1 MGTDGMDAAMIGL
14 TAVGVAVTGETPR
27 VLVVRQAPPAVP
39 AGASGLEGL
48 PAPHRDSLPFGPFDP
63 QQHRTL
69 ESGLRDWV
77 EQQTGLP
84 LRYVEQLYTFGDRYR
99 DHGELTG
106 GPRVVSVGYLALVR
120 EAPLSGTGGAEWRD
134 WYEFLPWEDWRDGRP
149 PLVDRVIRPAL
160 RRWIETARD
169 QAIRD
174 LRAERVGL
182 SFGIDAE
189 DAAWD
194 FERALER
201 YELMYESGLLVE
213 AQRDRD
219 AIRAAGRADPVALR
233 SSETPKALGKP
244 MASDNRRFLAAA
256 LGRLRGKLKYRPLV
270 FELLPPTFTLFRLQQ
285 VVEALS
291 GVGLHKQNFRR
302 LVVAGGLVE
311 PTGQVESLSRGR
323 PAELFRFR
331 REVLRERT
339 SSGVGVPAARAAD

>member
-1 MGTDGMDAAMIGL
+1 MDATVIGL

-27 VLVVRQAPPAVP
+27 VLVVRQVPPTAPS
-39 AGASGLEGL
+39 GASTLEGM

-63 QQHRTL
+63 QLHRTL
-69 ESGLRDWV
+69 ESGLRQWV

-106 GPRVVSVGYLALVR
+106 GSRVVSVGYLALVR
-120 EAPLSGTGGAEWRD
+120 EAPLAGTGAAEWRD

-160 RRWIETARD
+160 RRWIDSARD
-169 QAIRD
+169 NETRD
-174 LRAERVGL
+174 LRAERVSL
-182 SFGIDAE
+182 SFGSGAE
-189 DAAWD
+189 DATWD

-201 YELMYESGLLVE
+201 YELLYEAGLVVE

-219 AIRAAGRADPVALR
+219 AIRATGREDPIAFR

-285 VVEALS
+285 VVASACTNRISAGWWWPAALS
-291 GVGLHKQNFRR
+291 N
-302 LVVAGGLVE
+302 
-311 PTGQVESLSRGR
+311 R
-323 PAELFRFR
+323 PAN
-331 REVLRERT
+331 
-339 SSGVGVPAARAAD
+339 SKA

>member
-1 MGTDGMDAAMIGL
+1 MDAAMIGL

-27 VLVVRQAPPAVP
+27 VLVVRQAPPAAP

-149 PLVDRVIRPAL
+149 ALVDRVIRPAL
-160 RRWIETARD
+160 RRWIEGARD
-169 QAIRD
+169 EAIRD

-219 AIRAAGRADPVALR
+219 AIRAAGKADPVALR

-244 MASDNRRFLAAA
+244 MALDNRRFLAAA

>member
-1 MGTDGMDAAMIGL
+1 MDAAMIGL

-27 VLVVRQAPPAVP
+27 VLVVRQAPPAAP

-106 GPRVVSVGYLALVR
+106 GPRVVSVGYLALVQ
-120 EAPLSGTGGAEWRD
+120 EAPLSGTAGAEWRD

-149 PLVDRVIRPAL
+149 ALVDRVIRPAL
-160 RRWIETARD
+160 RRWIEAARNE
-169 QAIRD
+169 AIRD

-189 DAAWD
+189 DAVWD
-194 FERALER
+194 FERAVER

>member
-1 MGTDGMDAAMIGL
+1 
-14 TAVGVAVTGETPR
+14 
-27 VLVVRQAPPAVP
+27 
-39 AGASGLEGL
+39 
-48 PAPHRDSLPFGPFDP
+48 
-63 QQHRTL
+63 
-69 ESGLRDWV
+69 
-77 EQQTGLP
+77 
-84 LRYVEQLYTFGDRYR
+84 
-99 DHGELTG
+99 
-106 GPRVVSVGYLALVR
+106 
-120 EAPLSGTGGAEWRD
+120 
-134 WYEFLPWEDWRDGRP
+134 
-149 PLVDRVIRPAL
+149 VIRPAL
-160 RRWIETARD
+160 RRWIQTARD
-169 QAIRD
+169 NETAD

-182 SFGIDAE
+182 SFGSGAE

-201 YELMYESGLLVE
+201 YELLYEAGLLVE
-213 AQRDRD
+213 AQRDRE
-219 AIRAAGRADPVALR
+219 AIRAAGREDPIPFR

-311 PTGQVESLSRGR
+311 PTGQVESLTRGR

-339 SSGVGVPAARAAD
+339 SSGVGVPAVRAAD

>member
-1 MGTDGMDAAMIGL
+1 
-14 TAVGVAVTGETPR
+14 
-27 VLVVRQAPPAVP
+27 
-39 AGASGLEGL
+39 
-48 PAPHRDSLPFGPFDP
+48 
-63 QQHRTL
+63 
-69 ESGLRDWV
+69 
-77 EQQTGLP
+77 
-84 LRYVEQLYTFGDRYR
+84 
-99 DHGELTG
+99 
-106 GPRVVSVGYLALVR
+106 
-120 EAPLSGTGGAEWRD
+120 LSGTGGAEWRN

-160 RRWIETARD
+160 RRWIDTSRD
-169 QAIRD
+169 EAARD
-174 LRAERVGL
+174 LRTERVGL
-182 SFGIDAE
+182 SFGSGME

-201 YELMYESGLLVE
+201 YELLYEAGLVVE

-219 AIRAAGRADPVALR
+219 AIRAAGKADPIVQR

-302 LVVAGGLVE
+302 LVASGGLVE
-311 PTGQVESLSRGR
+311 PTGQVETLSRGR

-339 SSGVGVPAARAAD
+339 SSGVGVPAVRAAD

>member
-1 MGTDGMDAAMIGL
+1 MDAAMIGL

-27 VLVVRQAPPAVP
+27 VLVVRQAPPAAP

-169 QAIRD
+169 EATRD

-219 AIRAAGRADPVALR
+219 AIRAAGKADPVALR

>member
-1 MGTDGMDAAMIGL
+1 MDATVIGL

-27 VLVVRQAPPAVP
+27 VLVVPQVPPTVP
-39 AGASGLEGL
+39 SGASRLEGM

-69 ESGLRDWV
+69 ESGLRQWV

-120 EAPLSGTGGAEWRD
+120 EAPLAGSGSAEWRD

-160 RRWIETARD
+160 RRWIDSARD
-169 QAIRD
+169 NETGD

-182 SFGIDAE
+182 SFGSGAE
-189 DAAWD
+189 DTAWD

-201 YELMYESGLLVE
+201 YELLYEAGLVVE

-219 AIRAAGRADPVALR
+219 AIRAAGLEDPIAFR

-256 LGRLRGKLKYRPLV
+256 LSRLRGKLKYRPLV

-311 PTGQVESLSRGR
+311 PTGQVESLTRGR

-339 SSGVGVPAARAAD
+339 SSGVGVPAVRAAD